1 MPQHISCNIYDM
13 CTSVCT
19 VNLHKNLKKDIY
31 HIYHLHH
38 LFSQVWNSTLKET
51 ITTKLGRINN
61 TVQDMSIILW
71 GISVGPQ
78 YIPLPCLQDRLLWNH
93 RAAGLT
99 GRCGDNTTYTQH
111 NSASSS
117 LCMPV
122 TGDHDCLTEDTIDT
136 AGLRDLRWTNGF
148 ITY

>member
-31 HIYHLHH
+31 

-61 TVQDMSIILW
+61 TVQDMSIIL
-71 GISVGPQ
+71 
-78 YIPLPCLQDRLLWNH
+78 
-93 RAAGLT
+93 
-99 GRCGDNTTYTQH
+99 
-111 NSASSS
+111 
-117 LCMPV
+117 
-122 TGDHDCLTEDTIDT
+122 
-136 AGLRDLRWTNGF
+136 
-148 ITY
+148 